1 MYYFDHCAT
10 TPLHK
15 KVIEV
20 MQRAE
25 TDYFGNPSSTH
36 KWGQKSRSIIET
48 ARSQMADSIGCS
60 PYEIIFTGGGTESN
74 NLVLYNVIHNP
85 KTHVITSAI
94 EHPAILNVLDRLKK
108 FGIETT
114 ILKVDKTGIINP
126 AYLKETIR
134 ENTGLISIMYANN
147 ETGVIQPLLKLS
159 SIARDHGIPF
169 HSDGVQTIGKISV
182 DIYKTGVSM
191 MSFSA
196 HKFYG
201 PKGVGALF
209 IKEDTQLK
217 SFIIGGGQERNLR
230 AGTENVPGIAGIGM
244 AAELAKTELNKT
256 ETHLKNLEQMF
267 KSSIIKRVEN
277 LMFNTASEQ
286 LPGVVSITIPSTDSG
301 KLIIGLSRRGMAV
314 SSGSACSS
322 GTVKPSHVLNAIG
335 LSNEMNLK
343 TLRISFGKGNSED
356 DARDLVKAISEI
368 VRGNRFNG

>member
-20 MQRAE
+20 MQEAE
-25 TDYFGNPSSTH
+25 SNYFGNPSSTH
-36 KWGQKSRSIIET
+36 KWGQKSRSIVES

-74 NLVLYNVIHNP
+74 NLVLYNLIHGQKN
-85 KTHVITSAI
+85 HVITSAI
-94 EHPAILNVLDRLKK
+94 EHPAILNVLTRLKQ

-114 ILKVDKTGIINP
+114 ILNVDKTGMINP
-126 AYLKETIR
+126 THLKDAIR
-134 ENTGLISIMYANN
+134 KNTGLISIMYANN
-147 ETGVIQPLLKLS
+147 ETGVIQSLS
-159 SIARDHGIPF
+159 ELTVIALDHGIPF
-169 HSDGVQTIGKISV
+169 HSDGVQALGKIPV
-182 DIYKTGVSM
+182 NVYEIGIEM

-201 PKGVGALF
+201 PKGVGALY
-209 IKEDTQLK
+209 IKENTPLRA
-217 SFIIGGGQERNLR
+217 FIIGGGQERNLR
-230 AGTENVPGIAGIGM
+230 AGTENVPGIAGMGM
-244 AAELAKTELNKT
+244 AAEIAKIELSWTES
-256 ETHLKNLEQMF
+256 HLKNLEQIF
-267 KSSIIKRVEN
+267 KSSIIKCIKN
-277 LMFNTASEQ
+277 LIFNTAPEQ
-286 LPGVVSITIPSTDSG
+286 LPGVVSLTFPSTDSG
-301 KLIIGLSRRGMAV
+301 KLIIGLSRKGMAV

-356 DARDLVKAISEI
+356 DAKDLVKAISEI
-368 VRGNRFNG
+368 VTGKQFNG

>member
-10 TPLHK
+10 TPLHE
-15 KVIEV
+15 KVMEV
-20 MQRAE
+20 MQKTE
-25 TDYFGNPSSTH
+25 SEHFGNPSSTH
-36 KWGQKSRSIIET
+36 SWGQKSRSIIEN
-48 ARSQMADSIGCS
+48 ARNQMADSIGCS

-74 NLVLYNVIHNP
+74 NLVLYNSIHRS
-85 KTHVITSAI
+85 KKHVITSAI
-94 EHPAILNVLDRLKK
+94 EHPAILKVLNRLKQ

-114 ILKVDKTGIINP
+114 ILNVDKTGMINP
-126 AYLKETIR
+126 THLKDAIR
-134 ENTGLISIMYANN
+134 KNTGLISIMYANN
-147 ETGVIQPLLKLS
+147 ETGVIQPLSELAK
-159 SIARDHGIPF
+159 IAKDNGIPF
-169 HSDGVQTIGKISV
+169 HSDGVQALGKIPV
-182 DIYKTGVSM
+182 NVYETGVTM

-209 IKEDTQLK
+209 IKENTPLR

-230 AGTENVPGIAGIGM
+230 AGTENVPGIAGMGM
-244 AAELAKTELNKT
+244 AAKLAKSELSGT
-256 ETHLKNLEQMF
+256 ETHLKKLAVLF
-267 KSSIIKRVEN
+267 KSSLKNHIKN
-277 LMFNTASEQ
+277 INFNSAPEQ
-286 LPGVVSITIPSTDSG
+286 LPGIVSVTFPSTDSG

-356 DARDLVKAISEI
+356 EAIELAEAISQI
-368 VRGNRFNG
+368 VTGKPVHA

>member
-10 TPLHK
+10 TPLHE
-15 KVIEV
+15 KVMEV
-20 MQRAE
+20 MQKTE
-25 TDYFGNPSSTH
+25 SEHFGNPSSTH
-36 KWGQKSRSIIET
+36 SWGQKSRSIIEN
-48 ARSQMADSIGCS
+48 ARNQMADSIGCS

-74 NLVLYNVIHNP
+74 NLVLYNLIDNP
-85 KTHVITSAI
+85 KNHVITSEI
-94 EHPAILNVLDRLKK
+94 EHPAILNVLAHLKK

-114 ILKVDKTGIINP
+114 ILKVDNTGLINP
-126 AYLKETIR
+126 DHLKKTIR
-134 ENTGLISIMYANN
+134 KNTGLISIMYANN

-159 SIARDHGIPF
+159 AIASDHGIPF
-169 HSDGVQTIGKISV
+169 HSDGVQAIGKIPV
-182 DIYKTGVSM
+182 DVYENRVSM

-230 AGTENVPGIAGIGM
+230 AGTENVPGIAGMGM
-244 AAELAKTELNKT
+244 AAELAKTELNET
-256 ETHLKNLEQMF
+256 ETHLKNLEQIF
-267 KSSIIKRVEN
+267 KSSIIKCIEN
-277 LMFNTASEQ
+277 LIFNNASEQ
-286 LPGVVSITIPSTDSG
+286 LPGVVSMTIPSTNSG

-335 LSNEMNLK
+335 LSNEMNMK
-343 TLRISFGKGNSED
+343 TLRISFGKRNSEND
-356 DARDLVKAISEI
+356 VKDLVKAISEI
-368 VRGNRFNG
+368 VGGKRYNG

>member
-126 AYLKETIR
+126 AHLKETIR
-134 ENTGLISIMYANN
+134 KNTGLISIMYANN

-169 HSDGVQTIGKISV
+169 HSDGVQAIGKIPV
-182 DIYKTGVSM
+182 DVYKTGVSM

-267 KSSIIKRVEN
+267 KSSIIKRIEN

-335 LSNEMNLK
+335 LSNEMNMK
-343 TLRISFGKGNSED
+343 TLRISFGKGNSEND
-356 DARDLVKAISEI
+356 VKDLVKAISEI

>member
-25 TDYFGNPSSTH
+25 SDYFGNPSSTH

-74 NLVLYNVIHNP
+74 NLVLYNLIHNP

-126 AYLKETIR
+126 AHLKETIR
-134 ENTGLISIMYANN
+134 KNTGLISIMYANN

-169 HSDGVQTIGKISV
+169 HSDGVQTIGKIPV
-182 DIYKTGVSM
+182 DVYKTGVSM

-230 AGTENVPGIAGIGM
+230 AGTENVPGIVGMGM

-256 ETHLKNLEQMF
+256 ETHLKNLEQIF
-267 KSSIIKRVEN
+267 KSSIVKHIKN

-286 LPGVVSITIPSTDSG
+286 LPGVISMTIPTDSG

-335 LSNEMNLK
+335 LSNEMNMK
-343 TLRISFGKGNSED
+343 TLRISFGKGNSEND
-356 DARDLVKAISEI
+356 VKDLVKAISEI

>member
-10 TPLHK
+10 TPLHER
-15 KVIEV
+15 VTEV
-20 MQRAE
+20 MQKTE
-25 TDYFGNPSSTH
+25 SEHFGNPSSTH
-36 KWGQKSRSIIET
+36 TWGQKSRSIIET
-48 ARSQMADSIGCS
+48 ARSQIADSIGCD

-74 NLVLYNVIHNP
+74 NLVLYNLIYGSKN
-85 KTHVITSAI
+85 HVITSAI
-94 EHPAILNVLDRLKK
+94 EHPAILNVLDRLKQ

-114 ILKVDKTGIINP
+114 ILNVDKTGMIKP
-126 AYLKETIR
+126 SHLKDTIR
-134 ENTGLISIMYANN
+134 KNTGLIS
-147 ETGVIQPLLKLS
+147 
-159 SIARDHGIPF
+159 
-169 HSDGVQTIGKISV
+169 
-182 DIYKTGVSM
+182 
-191 MSFSA
+191 
-196 HKFYG
+196 FYG

-209 IKEDTQLK
+209 IKENTQLR

-230 AGTENVPGIAGIGM
+230 AGTENVPGIAGMGM
-244 AAELAKTELNKT
+244 AAGMAKTELSGT
-256 ETHLKNLEQMF
+256 ETHLKNLEQIF
-267 KSSIIKRVEN
+267 KSSIIKRIEN
-277 LMFNTASEQ
+277 LIFNTASEQ
-286 LPGVVSITIPSTDSG
+286 LPGVISVTIPSTDSG

>member
-10 TPLHK
+10 TPLHE
-15 KVIEV
+15 KVMEV
-20 MQRAE
+20 MQKTE
-25 TDYFGNPSSTH
+25 SEHFGNPSSTH
-36 KWGQKSRSIIET
+36 SWGQKSRIVIEN
-48 ARSQMADSIGCS
+48 ARNQMADSIGCS

-74 NLVLYNVIHNP
+74 NLVLYNLIDNP
-85 KTHVITSAI
+85 KNHVITSAI
-94 EHPAILNVLDRLKK
+94 EHPAILNVLAHLKK

-114 ILKVDKTGIINP
+114 ILKVDNTGLINP
-126 AYLKETIR
+126 DHLKKTIR
-134 ENTGLISIMYANN
+134 KNTGLISIMYANN

-159 SIARDHGIPF
+159 AIASDHGIPF
-169 HSDGVQTIGKISV
+169 HSDGVQAIGKIPV
-182 DIYKTGVSM
+182 DVYENRVSM

-230 AGTENVPGIAGIGM
+230 AGTENVPGIAGMGM
-244 AAELAKTELNKT
+244 AAELAKTELNET
-256 ETHLKNLEQMF
+256 ETHLKNLEQIF
-267 KSSIIKRVEN
+267 KSSIIKRIEN
-277 LMFNTASEQ
+277 LIFNKASEQ
-286 LPGVVSITIPSTDSG
+286 LPGVVSMTIPSTNSG

-335 LSNEMNLK
+335 LSNEMNMK
-343 TLRISFGKGNSED
+343 TLRISFGKKNSEND
-356 DARDLVKAISEI
+356 VKDLVKAISEI
-368 VRGNRFNG
+368 VGGKRYNG

>member
-25 TDYFGNPSSTH
+25 SDYFGNPSSTH

-74 NLVLYNVIHNP
+74 NLVLYNLIHNP

-126 AYLKETIR
+126 AHLKETIR
-134 ENTGLISIMYANN
+134 KNTGLISIMYANN

-169 HSDGVQTIGKISV
+169 HSDGVQTIGKIPV
-182 DIYKTGVSM
+182 DVYKTGVSM

-230 AGTENVPGIAGIGM
+230 AGTENVPGIAGMGM
-244 AAELAKTELNKT
+244 AAELAKMELNKT

-267 KSSIIKRVEN
+267 KSSIVKRIEN

-286 LPGVVSITIPSTDSG
+286 LPGVISMTIPTDSG

-335 LSNEMNLK
+335 LSNEMNMK
-343 TLRISFGKGNSED
+343 TLRISFGKGNSEND
-356 DARDLVKAISEI
+356 VKDLVKAISEI

>member
-10 TPLHK
+10 TPLHE
-15 KVIEV
+15 KVMEV
-20 MQRAE
+20 MQKTE
-25 TDYFGNPSSTH
+25 SEHFGNPSSTH
-36 KWGQKSRSIIET
+36 SWGQKSRSIIEN
-48 ARSQMADSIGCS
+48 ARNQMADSIGCS

-74 NLVLYNVIHNP
+74 NLVLYNLIDNP
-85 KTHVITSAI
+85 KNHVITSAI
-94 EHPAILNVLDRLKK
+94 EHPAILNVLAHLKK

-114 ILKVDKTGIINP
+114 ILKVDNTGLINP
-126 AYLKETIR
+126 DHLKKTIR
-134 ENTGLISIMYANN
+134 KNTGLISIMYANN

-159 SIARDHGIPF
+159 AIASDHGIPF
-169 HSDGVQTIGKISV
+169 HSDGVQAIGKIPV
-182 DIYKTGVSM
+182 DVYENRVSM

-230 AGTENVPGIAGIGM
+230 AGTENVPGIAGMGM
-244 AAELAKTELNKT
+244 AAELAKTELNET
-256 ETHLKNLEQMF
+256 ETHLKNLEQIF
-267 KSSIIKRVEN
+267 KSSIIKCIEN
-277 LMFNTASEQ
+277 LIFNNASEQ
-286 LPGVVSITIPSTDSG
+286 LPGVVSMTIPSTNSG

-335 LSNEMNLK
+335 LSNEMNMK
-343 TLRISFGKGNSED
+343 TLRISFGKRNSEND
-356 DARDLVKAISEI
+356 VKDLVKAISEI
-368 VRGNRFNG
+368 VGGKRYNG

>member
-74 NLVLYNVIHNP
+74 NLVLYNIIHNP

-169 HSDGVQTIGKISV
+169 HSDGVQALGKIPV
-182 DIYKTGVSM
+182 DVYDTGVTM

-209 IKEDTQLK
+209 IKENTQLR

-230 AGTENVPGIAGIGM
+230 AGTENVPGIAGMGM
-244 AAELAKTELNKT
+244 AAGMAKTELSET
-256 ETHLKNLEQMF
+256 ETHLKNLEQIF
-267 KSSIIKRVEN
+267 KSSIVKHIKN

-286 LPGVVSITIPSTDSG
+286 LPGVISMTIPTDSG
-301 KLIIGLSRRGMAV
+301 KLIIGLRRRGMAV

-335 LSNEMNLK
+335 LSNEMNMK
-343 TLRISFGKGNSED
+343 TLRISFGKGNSEND
-356 DARDLVKAISEI
+356 VKDLVKAISEI

>member
-10 TPLHK
+10 TPLHE
-15 KVIEV
+15 KVMEV
-20 MQRAE
+20 MQKTE
-25 TDYFGNPSSTH
+25 SEHFGNPSSTH
-36 KWGQKSRSIIET
+36 SWGQKSRSVIEN
-48 ARSQMADSIGCS
+48 ARNQMADSIGCS

-74 NLVLYNVIHNP
+74 NLVLYNLIDNP
-85 KTHVITSAI
+85 KNHVITSAI
-94 EHPAILNVLDRLKK
+94 EHPAILNVLAHLKK

-114 ILKVDKTGIINP
+114 ILKVDKTGVINP
-126 AYLKETIR
+126 EHLKEAIR
-134 ENTGLISIMYANN
+134 KNTGLISIMYANN

-169 HSDGVQTIGKISV
+169 HSDGVQAIGKIPV
-182 DIYKTGVSM
+182 DVYKNRVSM

-209 IKEDTQLK
+209 IKEDTQLN

-230 AGTENVPGIAGIGM
+230 AGTENVPGIAGMGM
-244 AAELAKTELNKT
+244 AAELAKTELNET
-256 ETHLKNLEQMF
+256 ETHLKNLEQIF
-267 KSSIIKRVEN
+267 KSSIIKRIEN
-277 LMFNTASEQ
+277 LIFNKASEQ
-286 LPGVVSITIPSTDSG
+286 LPGVVSMTIPSTNSG

-335 LSNEMNLK
+335 LSNEMNMK
-343 TLRISFGKGNSED
+343 TLRISFGKKNSEND
-356 DARDLVKAISEI
+356 VKDLVKAISEI
-368 VRGNRFNG
+368 VGGKRYNG

>member
-25 TDYFGNPSSTH
+25 SNYFGNPSSTH
-36 KWGQKSRSIIET
+36 RWGQKSRSIIET

-74 NLVLYNVIHNP
+74 NLVLYNLIHNP

-94 EHPAILNVLDRLKK
+94 EHPAILNVLDHLKK

-126 AYLKETIR
+126 AHLKETIR
-134 ENTGLISIMYANN
+134 KNTGLISIMYANN

-169 HSDGVQTIGKISV
+169 HSDGVQAIGKIPV
-182 DIYKTGVSM
+182 DVYKTGVSM

-230 AGTENVPGIAGIGM
+230 AGTENVPGIAGMGI

-256 ETHLKNLEQMF
+256 ETHLKNLEQIF
-267 KSSIIKRVEN
+267 KSSIVKHIKN

-286 LPGVVSITIPSTDSG
+286 LPGVISMTIPTDSG

-335 LSNEMNLK
+335 LSNEMNMK
-343 TLRISFGKGNSED
+343 TLRISFGKGNSEND
-356 DARDLVKAISEI
+356 VKDLVKAISEI

>member
-20 MQRAE
+20 MQRTE
-25 TDYFGNPSSTH
+25 SDYFGNPSSTH

-74 NLVLYNVIHNP
+74 NLVLYNLIHNP

-126 AYLKETIR
+126 DHLKETIR
-134 ENTGLISIMYANN
+134 KNTGLISIMYANN

-169 HSDGVQTIGKISV
+169 HSDGVQAIGKIPV
-182 DIYKTGVSM
+182 DVYKTGVSM

-230 AGTENVPGIAGIGM
+230 AGTENVPGIAGMGM
-244 AAELAKTELNKT
+244 AAELAKMELNKT

-267 KSSIIKRVEN
+267 KSSIVKRIEN

-286 LPGVVSITIPSTDSG
+286 LPGVISMTIPTDSG

-335 LSNEMNLK
+335 LSNEMNMK
-343 TLRISFGKGNSED
+343 TLRISFGKGNSEND
-356 DARDLVKAISEI
+356 VKDLVKAISEI